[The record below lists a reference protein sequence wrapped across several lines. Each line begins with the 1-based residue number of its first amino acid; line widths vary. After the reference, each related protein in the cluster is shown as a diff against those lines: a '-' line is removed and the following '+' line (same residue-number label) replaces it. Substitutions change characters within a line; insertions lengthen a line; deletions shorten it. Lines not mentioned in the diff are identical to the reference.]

1 MTDALGNENQY
12 GELNDNVGQDEGNNQ
27 EKNSSGDWESQAKY
41 FQSEKDKLYSEN
53 QDLKKYEK
61 IGKFLESRPDIVQ
74 NITEQAGGGGQ
85 PQAERITL
93 DKDEFD
99 PWEAYN
105 DPSSKSYVFR
115 KQEEQETI
123 NQAVSEQVDQRV
135 SGLQQQV
142 GMNQLQQELVKRGLN
157 EEQIGS
163 FMEFAKT
170 PTNEYGVDGAIK
182 MWQAMTNNS
191 KQQDTQQENQPQSNP
206 FDMIR
211 QNTNV
216 PAQGGVLGGEQPK
229 IKSDDES
236 MWKSVMGA
244 SRVGNKIP

>member
-12 GELNDNVGQDEGNNQ
+12 GELSDNVGQDEGNNQ

-74 NITEQAGGGGQ
+74 NITEQVGDGGQ
-85 PQAERITL
+85 PQTERITL

-115 KQEEQETI
+115 KQEEQVTI

-142 GMNQLQQELVKRGLN
+142 GINQLQQELVKRGLN

-182 MWQAMTNNS
+182 MWQAMTDNNV
-191 KQQDTQQENQPQSNP
+191 QQDVQQEQQVAPNP

-211 QNTNV
+211 QNNT
-216 PAQGGVLGGEQPK
+216 PPPQAGVLNGEQPK
-229 IKSDDES
+229 IKSGDDTF
-236 MWKSVMGA
+236 WDDVVKA
-244 SRVGNKIP
+244 NRVGNKLP

>member
-1 MTDALGNENQY
+1 MIDALGNENQH
-12 GELNDNVGQDEGNNQ
+12 GELNNNVGQDEGNNQ

-74 NITEQAGGGGQ
+74 NITEQVGGGGQ

-105 DPSSKSYVFR
+105 DPSSKSYMFR
-115 KQEEQETI
+115 KQEEQATI

-142 GMNQLQQELVKRGLN
+142 GVNQLQQELVKRGLS

-182 MWQAMTNNS
+182 MWQAMTDNNV
-191 KQQDTQQENQPQSNP
+191 QQDVQQEQQVEPNP

-211 QNTNV
+211 QNSN
-216 PAQGGVLGGEQPK
+216 PPPQAGVLNGEQPQ
-229 IKSDDES
+229 IKSGDDKF
-236 MWKSVMGA
+236 WDSVIQA
-244 SRVGNKIP
+244 NRVGNKLP

>member
-1 MTDALGNENQY
+1 M
-12 GELNDNVGQDEGNNQ
+12 
-27 EKNSSGDWESQAKY
+27 
-41 FQSEKDKLYSEN
+41 
-53 QDLKKYEK
+53 
-61 IGKFLESRPDIVQ
+61 ESRPDIVQ

-99 PWEAYN
+99 PWESYN
-105 DPSSKSYVFR
+105 DPSSKSYMFR
-115 KQEEQETI
+115 KQEEQVTI

-142 GMNQLQQELVKRGLN
+142 GVNQLQQELVKRGLN

-182 MWQAMTNNS
+182 MWQAMTDNS
-191 KQQDTQQENQPQSNP
+191 EQVDNQQQEKPNP

-211 QNTNV
+211 REANV
-216 PAQGGVLGGEQPK
+216 PAQGGILNGQQPK
-229 IKSDDES
+229 VKSSDDDIWS
-236 MWKSVMGA
+236 QVKNAGDKS
-244 SRVGNKIP
+244 IW